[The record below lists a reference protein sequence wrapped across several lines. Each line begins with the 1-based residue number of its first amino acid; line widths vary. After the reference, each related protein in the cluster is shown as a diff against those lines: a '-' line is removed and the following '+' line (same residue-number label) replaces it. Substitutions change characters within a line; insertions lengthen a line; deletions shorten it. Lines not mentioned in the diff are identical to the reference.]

1 MPSTQR
7 VWLGRLAI
15 DDEPHIEL
23 QVELQPGEIERKS
36 AALREK
42 LAHMFGPR
50 FEPTCPR
57 PCQESKLALRETA
70 ELLRCGGQGV
80 FELIA
85 RGELHPVSDE
95 DGELFFDP
103 VEVARVKLMA
113 LNSAWRR
120 VLH

>member
-7 VWLGRLAI
+7 VWLGRLTI

-23 QVELQPGEIERKS
+23 QVELPGEEIERKS
-36 AALREK
+36 TALREK
-42 LAHMFGPR
+42 LTQMFGFK
-50 FEPTCPR
+50 FEPACPR
-57 PCQESKLALRETA
+57 PGQESKLALGETA

-95 DGELFFDP
+95 DGELFFDR
-103 VEVARVKLMA
+103 VEVARVRLMA
-113 LNSAWRR
+113 LNPA
-120 VLH
+120 